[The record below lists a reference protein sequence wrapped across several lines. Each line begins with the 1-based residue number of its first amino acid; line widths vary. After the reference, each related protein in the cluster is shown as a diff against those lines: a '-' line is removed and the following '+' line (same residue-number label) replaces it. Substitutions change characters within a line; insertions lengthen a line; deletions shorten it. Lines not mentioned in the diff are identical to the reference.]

1 MEQFLATTHMKIAY
15 GRSRDCDNLVRATVF
30 MVDLGLTDY
39 FSCRAEGLAES
50 QHGSIGRLACVV
62 SRTLAVLIL
71 QPEAWRIPAL
81 LGTTQ
86 LLTPWIGLNA
96 AAGASASSTHEFTVS
111 LTKYAARPMDVEI
124 AEFVSDAI
132 KHPDAASLI
141 ALGSRI
147 AAWLSSQPCSLPAT
161 TSLVLPRAI
170 TGPWQGSLADPP

>member
-1 MEQFLATTHMKIAY
+1 MPLIYPSHAKTGHWNGALQARLSGAPLEQFLATTHMKIAY

-96 AAGASASSTHEFTVS
+96 AAGASASSTHEFT
-111 LTKYAARPMDVEI
+111 AR
-124 AEFVSDAI
+124 
-132 KHPDAASLI
+132 
-141 ALGSRI
+141 SRGPGRARWPI
-147 AAWLSSQPCSLPAT
+147 RRR
-161 TSLVLPRAI
+161 LVGYVGRP
-170 TGPWQGSLADPP
+170 TFE